1 MPVVEILFL
10 GMFIFW
16 CYLRAFKPEAY
27 GTEKFMDF
35 GFQVTHLK
43 NGIFACNMDSPVPV
57 LQRQR
62 IAGVEVQEL
71 GAENVLVAGAD
82 QV

>member
-10 GMFIFW
+10 QR
-16 CYLRAFKPEAY
+16 L
-27 GTEKFMDF
+27 
-35 GFQVTHLK
+35 QVTHLK
-43 NGIFACNMDSPVPV
+43 NGIFACNMDTPVPV
-57 LQRQR
+57 LKRQR

-71 GAENVLVAGAD
+71 GAEKVLVAGAD

>member
-10 GMFIFW
+10 QR
-16 CYLRAFKPEAY
+16 LL
-27 GTEKFMDF
+27 
-35 GFQVTHLK
+35 VTHLK
-43 NGIFACNMDSPVPV
+43 NGIFACNMDNPVPV